1 MTVLV
6 TGGAGYIGSHMVWQ
20 LLDKGE
26 QVIVLDNLS
35 TGFAFAVPDHVTL
48 IEGDF
53 GDQALVTHILKQHDI
68 SSIIHFAAKLVVPD
82 SLKDPLGYYLN
93 NVAKARNLIECAVE
107 GGIKHFIFSS
117 TAAVY
122 GEVGDIAV
130 KETALLNPVSPYGR
144 SKLMVE
150 WMLQDTATAYD
161 FKFCVLRYFNVAGSD
176 PAGRVGQ
183 NTRDATL
190 LIKVAVETAIGKR
203 PQISVFGTDY
213 PTPDGSG
220 VRDYI
225 HVTDLVAAHWDA
237 LTYLRGGGES
247 LIANCGYGRG
257 YSVFEVINV
266 VKKLSGNDFKVVI
279 APRRA
284 GDPAS
289 YVADASLAREK
300 LKWVPKHDNLEEI
313 VRQSLDWERRQH
325 NRAILSS

>member
-20 LLDKGE
+20 LLDMGE

-35 TGFAFAVPDHVTL
+35 TGFAFAVPEHVTL
-48 IEGDF
+48 VEGDF
-53 GDQALVTHILKQHDI
+53 GDQNLVVGLLKAHNI
-68 SSIIHFAAKLVVPD
+68 TAIIHFAAKLVVPD
-82 SLKDPLGYYLN
+82 SLNDPLGYYLN
-93 NVAKARNLIECAVE
+93 NVSKARNLIECAVQAK
-107 GGIKHFIFSS
+107 IKHFIFSS

-122 GEVGDIAV
+122 GEVGDHAV
-130 KETALLNPVSPYGR
+130 KETAQLNPVSPYGR

-150 WMLQDTATAYD
+150 WILQDTAKAYD
-161 FKFCVLRYFNVAGSD
+161 FNFCVLRYFNVAGSD
-176 PAGRVGQ
+176 PQGRVGQ

-190 LIKVAVETAIGKR
+190 LIKVAVEAAIGKR
-203 PQISVFGTDY
+203 PQLAVFGTDY

-237 LTYLRGGGES
+237 LTYLRRGGES

-257 YSVFEVINV
+257 YSVFDVINT
-266 VKKLSGNDFKVVI
+266 VKKVSGTDFKVVI
-279 APRRA
+279 APRRP

-289 YVADASLAREK
+289 YVADATLAREK
-300 LKWVPKHDNLEEI
+300 LNWVPKHDNLEDI

-325 NRAILSS
+325 NRS

>member
-20 LLDKGE
+20 LLDMGE

-35 TGFAFAVPDHVTL
+35 TGFAFAVPEQVTL
-48 IEGDF
+48 VEGDF
-53 GDQALVTHILKQHDI
+53 GDQDLVAGLLKAHKI
-68 SSIIHFAAKLVVPD
+68 TAIIHFAAKLVVPD
-82 SLKDPLGYYLN
+82 SLTDPLGYYLN
-93 NVAKARNLIECAVE
+93 NVSKARNLIECAVQAQ
-107 GGIKHFIFSS
+107 IKHFIFSS

-122 GEVGDIAV
+122 GEVGDLAV
-130 KETALLNPVSPYGR
+130 KETAALNPVSPYGR

-150 WMLQDTATAYD
+150 WILQDTAKAYD
-161 FKFCVLRYFNVAGSD
+161 FNFCVLRYFNVAGSD
-176 PAGRVGQ
+176 PQGRVGQ

-190 LIKVAVETAIGKR
+190 LIKVAVEAAIGKR
-203 PQISVFGTDY
+203 PQLSVFGTDY
-213 PTPDGSG
+213 PTADGSG

-237 LTYLRGGGES
+237 LTYLRKGGES

-257 YSVFEVINV
+257 YSVFDVINT
-266 VKKLSGNDFKVVI
+266 VKKVSGADFKVVI

-289 YVADASLAREK
+289 YVADASLARDK
-300 LKWVPKHDNLEEI
+300 LNWVPKHDNLEDI

-325 NRAILSS
+325 NKG

>member
-20 LLDKGE
+20 LLDMGE

-35 TGFAFAVPDHVTL
+35 TGFAFAVPEHVTL
-48 IEGDF
+48 VEGDF
-53 GDQALVTHILKQHDI
+53 GDQNLVAGLLKAHNI
-68 SSIIHFAAKLVVPD
+68 TAIIHFAAKLVVPD
-82 SLKDPLGYYLN
+82 SLNDPLGYYLN
-93 NVAKARNLIECAVE
+93 NVSKARNLIECAVQAK
-107 GGIKHFIFSS
+107 IKHFIFSS

-122 GEVGDIAV
+122 GEVGDHAV
-130 KETALLNPVSPYGR
+130 KETAQLNPVSPYGR

-150 WMLQDTATAYD
+150 WILQDTAKAYD
-161 FKFCVLRYFNVAGSD
+161 FNFCVLRYFNVAGSD
-176 PAGRVGQ
+176 PQGRVGQ

-190 LIKVAVETAIGKR
+190 LIKVAVEAAIGKR
-203 PQISVFGTDY
+203 PQLSVFGTDY

-237 LTYLRGGGES
+237 LTYLRRGGES

-257 YSVFEVINV
+257 YSVFDVINT
-266 VKKLSGNDFKVVI
+266 VKKVSGTDFKVVI
-279 APRRA
+279 APRRP

-289 YVADASLAREK
+289 YVADATLAREK
-300 LKWVPKHDNLEEI
+300 LNWVPKHDNLEDI
-313 VRQSLDWERRQH
+313 VRQSLDWERRRH
-325 NRAILSS
+325 NRS